1 MSVVYL
7 YHYKLPVQ
15 LSQTDH
21 GAPNLSRPM
30 YNYHIK
36 LYKNNHNRVDFVIR
50 NNDKKPVKLLDC
62 VVSVT
67 IQHVE
72 SGQTYL
78 QKTAAVTDEIKGRA
92 QLYVSPT
99 ECVGWPLGGYTFTV
113 SLRKPGY
120 QDEYLFVDVNN
131 HVQGEF
137 ELLDTLGHELI
148 PAQEIKAEQFTPVI
162 LDWDTQLQ
170 VYRSG
175 ALPARN
181 QVGQHSGFHTCVVY
195 TRNWR
200 GTFQVEASLQN
211 LAPTDD
217 SWFTVPLNGEANH
230 VFTSES
236 PSCQPFNFGLNARWI
251 RFTYAPHIEN
261 HGEFVKVLYK
271 IS

>member
-1 MSVVYL
+1 
-7 YHYKLPVQ
+7 
-15 LSQTDH
+15 
-21 GAPNLSRPM
+21 M

-50 NNDKKPVKLLDC
+50 NNDKKPVRLLDC

-78 QKTAAVTDEIKGRA
+78 QKQAVVTDEIKGRA

-99 ECVGWPLGGYTFTV
+99 ECGGWPVGGYKFTV
-113 SLRKPGY
+113 QLRKPGF

-131 HVQGEF
+131 QVQGEF
-137 ELLDTLGHELI
+137 ELLETLGSELI
-148 PAQEIKAEQFTPVI
+148 PAQEITSDQFTPVI
-162 LDWDTQLQ
+162 IDWDTQRQ

-195 TRNWR
+195 TDSWR
-200 GTFQVEASLQN
+200 GTFSVEASLQN

-217 SWFTVPLNGEANH
+217 SWFPVPLLGLASYA
-230 VFTSES
+230 FTTQT
-236 PSCQPFNFGLNARWI
+236 PSVMPFNFGLNARWI
-251 RFTYAPHIEN
+251 RFTYEPHVDN
-261 HGEFVKVLYK
+261 LGQFVKVLYK